1 MSRQQPPASTLLT
14 LDVAAGT
21 PVEPLRAHWYRHP
34 VLGERPV
41 VRLVG
46 ETAAPGEDAALAF
59 LGFAPAEASEPLA
72 RAPRRAL
79 GFPSWVLVNDPARA
93 GQALAVVKD
102 MERAAHLARTKPGHA
117 KDLSDQY
124 QVEPPEIRHA
134 EELAFL
140 AVHDPSPRPPGWRL
154 TPAAVVT
161 FVMGSA
167 GQRLRLDSRSRSD
180 GLPPSLEISPK
191 FVGDRALVERA
202 VVTLAG
208 ERGLLLVGEP
218 GTAKS
223 MLSEL
228 LAAAISGDSGLT
240 VQGTAGTT
248 EEQFRYGWNYAL
260 LLAKGPCPEA
270 LVPAPLLTA
279 MRRGAIARVE
289 EVTRCLPEV
298 QDALVSIM
306 SDRRLAIPELA
317 ESVPARNGFNLI
329 ATANLRD
336 RGVSEMSAALKR
348 RFNFEVVPP
357 IADLDEEV
365 ALVRRQASAALE
377 RRGGALEVDDAV
389 LEALVTTFRD
399 LRGGRAVEGW
409 QVERP
414 TTVMST
420 AEAVGVATSL
430 GLQRTYLSGGAEPLS
445 LLPGYLLGVVRKD
458 DPADQGRLLGY
469 WDTAVLR
476 RAQTG
481 ARLWQRLHELRPV
494 LEDGG

>member
-1 MSRQQPPASTLLT
+1 MNADGYQVQ
-14 LDVAAGT
+14 
-21 PVEPLRAHWYRHP
+21 
-34 VLGERPV
+34 
-41 VRLVG
+41 
-46 ETAAPGEDAALAF
+46 
-59 LGFAPAEASEPLA
+59 PAE
-72 RAPRRAL
+72 
-79 GFPSWVLVNDPARA
+79 V
-93 GQALAVVKD
+93 
-102 MERAAHLARTKPGHA
+102 H
-117 KDLSDQY
+117 
-124 QVEPPEIRHA
+124 HA

-140 AVHDPSPRPPGWRL
+140 AVLDQGPRPPGWRL

-167 GQRLRLDSRSRSD
+167 GERLELGPSSRAD
-180 GLPPSLEISPK
+180 GLPASLGIRPK
-191 FVGDRALVERA
+191 FVGERALVERA

-228 LAAAISGDSGLT
+228 LAAAVGGDSGLV

-248 EEQFRYGWNYAL
+248 EEQLRYGWNYAL
-260 LLAKGPCPEA
+260 LLAKGPTPEA
-270 LVPAPLLTA
+270 LVPSPLLTA

-298 QDALVSIM
+298 QDALVSIL
-306 SDRRLAIPELA
+306 SDRRLAIPELGDA
-317 ESVPARNGFNLI
+317 VFALEGFNVV

-357 IADLDEEV
+357 IAELDAEV
-365 ALVRRQASAALE
+365 ALVRGQATAALR
-377 RRGGALEVDDAV
+377 RRGRALEVDDAV

-399 LRGGRAVEGW
+399 LRSGRAVEGW

-430 GLQRTYLSGGAEPLS
+430 GLQAAYLHGPTDPLS

-458 DPADQGRLLGY
+458 DAADQGRLLGY
-469 WDTAVLR
+469 WDTAVRR
-476 RAQTG
+476 RAEGGT
-481 ARLWQRLHELRPV
+481 RLWQRLHELRHV
-494 LEDGG
+494 LEQRG